1 MQSSYKYCTRNRTQ
15 KTWIWDFTQFLSNCS
30 AKSLQSCPTL
40 YNPMGYPPPSSS
52 VHGDSPG
59 KNTEVSCPAHPP
71 PGISPTQGSN
81 PRLLHW
87 QVGSLPLAPPGE
99 PQVTVRIWANQWP
112 SLDLSFLIH
121 EQRKRLRIPI
131 VCLCALIR
139 INMWDIQIYTER
151 YRNKHTHIWGL
162 HKKNCNYVRDLLMF
176 SRCLLT
182 PAE

>member
-40 YNPMGYPPPSSS
+40 YNPMGYRRPGSS

-71 PGISPTQGSN
+71 GDLPDPGIKPT
-81 PRLLHW
+81 
-87 QVGSLPLAPPGE
+87 SLALAGGFFTTSTTWGAPSHCRNLSKPMTLFG
-99 PQVTVRIWANQWP
+99 PQFPNSWTEEKTTYP
-112 SLDLSFLIH
+112 HSLFM
-121 EQRKRLRIPI
+121 
-131 VCLCALIR
+131 C
-139 INMWDIQIYTER
+139 INKNKHMWDIQRYTER
-151 YRNKHTHIWGL
+151 YRHKHTHIWGL
-162 HKKNCNYVRDLLMF
+162 HKKNRNYVRDLLMF